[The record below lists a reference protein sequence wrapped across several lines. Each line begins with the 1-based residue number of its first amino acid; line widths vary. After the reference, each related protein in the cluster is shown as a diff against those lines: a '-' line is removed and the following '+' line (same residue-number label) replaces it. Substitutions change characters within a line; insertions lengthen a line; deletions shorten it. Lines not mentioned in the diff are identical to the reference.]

1 MCQEAHVLGDPEPS
15 RVDRSPHQGHSLC
28 DVTPHGI
35 SWNGRAVA
43 ATVDPAAGGTSNYLY
58 LTVSTVRDATQSNI
72 LVGTVALLAA

>member
-1 MCQEAHVLGDPEPS
+1 MCQEAHVPGDPEPS

-43 ATVDPAAGGTSNYLY
+43 ATVDPAAGGTS
-58 LTVSTVRDATQSNI
+58 TVRDATQSNI